1 MLVLEDKDLTK
12 RDGGGGR
19 PCEGGP
25 WVPGVGCSGSVGT
38 VHVHVWAHTSTEG
51 DKCGGWSWAWNSPWR
66 RRVSRLRSGALEC
79 GPCCQAWCL
88 LLKSAPPCKEL
99 GACLS
104 LCTLSGGCGCPSL
117 AQAEFPRPHQLSHK
131 FLVLGLLRLL
141 LPHQLCAGSLQPH
154 RIPVELTRG
163 PEHSPV
169 PSSGVL
175 PVSLA
180 SWRVSAGLPLP
191 SPSRHPA
198 HSLLS
203 LSLSV

>member
-1 MLVLEDKDLTK
+1 MRGVPGYQAWVALGVWTLCTCTCGRTQAQRVTSAEGGAGPGTVP
-12 RDGGGGR
+12 GGGAFH
-19 PCEGGP
+19 C
-25 WVPGVGCSGSVGT
+25 
-38 VHVHVWAHTSTEG
+38 
-51 DKCGGWSWAWNSPWR
+51 
-66 RRVSRLRSGALEC
+66 LRSGALEC

-104 LCTLSGGCGCPSL
+104 LCTLSGGCSCPSL